1 MRRLLAVSIVTA
13 VVLAAAAAP
22 AGEPIATLRGAT
34 PATDAAEAPRM
45 TGFEERDRR
54 RVRSY
59 PEQPPV
65 IPHDVEGY
73 RIDLRSNK
81 CLACHARPRTGESG
95 APMVSIT
102 HFMDR
107 DNQFRAAVTPRRYF
121 CNQCHVA
128 QRDVA
133 LLVGNEFVDVDT
145 LLRAGDGSGDGA
157 GGGDGDDAAPE

>member
-1 MRRLLAVSIVTA
+1 MRRLVAVS
-13 VVLAAAAAP
+13 VVAASVLAAAAP

-34 PATDAAEAPRM
+34 PATAAPEAPRM
-45 TGFEERDRR
+45 TGFEEGDRR
-54 RVRSY
+54 QVRSY

-81 CLACHARPRTGESG
+81 CLACHARSRTGESG

-133 LLVGNEFVDVDT
+133 LLVGNGFVDIDT
-145 LLRAGDGSGDGA
+145 LLRDGAVAGDGD
-157 GGGDGDDAAPE
+157 GGGAASE